1 MSKTVTGQQV
11 IRVFEEWAPKTL
23 AMEGDNV
30 GLQVGTLNRPVR
42 KIMVTLDVLENVID
56 EAIEKQV
63 NLIIAHH
70 PFLYKSLSQIDTNQ
84 EKGRIIKKLIQHDIT
99 VYAAHTNLDLAN
111 GGVNDM
117 LIEALG
123 LESDG
128 AVMELGNEPLFKL
141 VVFVPESHEEQVRN
155 ALGENGAGHIGNY
168 SHCTFQTPGIGTF
181 KPMEGTNPYIG
192 SQGELEKV
200 KEVRM
205 ETIVPKSKLSIVLKA
220 MEKAH
225 PYEEVAYDLYP
236 VELKGQSYGLG
247 RVATL
252 KNPATLKQFAEHV
265 KKALDVPSLRVVGD
279 LNKEIKK
286 VGVIGGNGNKY
297 IHKVKRS
304 GCDVLITGDLYFHT
318 AHDAL
323 GIGLNVIDPGHHVE
337 KVMKRGVKDYL
348 DKKCLEQGLEVEI
361 IISEANTEPFTF
373 I

>member
-70 PFLYKSLSQIDTNQ
+70 PFLYNSLSQIDTNQ

-99 VYAAHTNLDLAN
+99 VYAGHTNLDLAN

-155 ALGENGAGHIGNY
+155 ALGENGAGHIGN
-168 SHCTFQTPGIGTF
+168 
-181 KPMEGTNPYIG
+181 
-192 SQGELEKV
+192 
-200 KEVRM
+200 
-205 ETIVPKSKLSIVLKA
+205 
-220 MEKAH
+220 
-225 PYEEVAYDLYP
+225 
-236 VELKGQSYGLG
+236 
-247 RVATL
+247 
-252 KNPATLKQFAEHV
+252 
-265 KKALDVPSLRVVGD
+265 
-279 LNKEIKK
+279 
-286 VGVIGGNGNKY
+286 
-297 IHKVKRS
+297 
-304 GCDVLITGDLYFHT
+304 
-318 AHDAL
+318 
-323 GIGLNVIDPGHHVE
+323 
-337 KVMKRGVKDYL
+337 
-348 DKKCLEQGLEVEI
+348 
-361 IISEANTEPFTF
+361 
-373 I
+373 